1 MRYIPSPIP
10 VGYKLVF
17 TATSNKSGRMQYHQ
31 IRPGVSKHRI
41 SRTEFIRIWNKAQ
54 ILAIRPVK
62 TDDNE
67 SDFQIEFYV

>member
-1 MRYIPSPIP
+1 
-10 VGYKLVF
+10 
-17 TATSNKSGRMQYHQ
+17 MQYHQ

-41 SRTEFIRIWNKAQ
+41 SRAEFIRIWNKAQ

-62 TDDNE
+62 AEDNE